1 MKFQASLP
9 TVSCVL
15 AYPRFPAI
23 MLWGPLPSLICVY
36 IAVCL
41 SLPWFQPLPCQ
52 ETGIPLWPSVTGW
65 PVAFHICV
73 HTPTPDQN
81 STLTICWAVQD
92 AATVVLKRKI
102 IDGPKAERAGDWM
115 ICCLSDFNTGLSHL
129 IYCVVI
135 SPSIWLYVF
144 SAFPSLSSL
153 TLPSP
158 LQQFP
163 IKIRPQHGGKALL
176 HWLRVKWDLING
188 WELIGY
194 NK

>member
-36 IAVCL
+36 VAVCL

-81 STLTICWAVQD
+81 STLTICCAVQD
-92 AATVVLKRKI
+92 AAAVVLKRKI
-102 IDGPKAERAGDWM
+102 IEDRKQRELGTEWFAACLILTRDFHIWF
-115 ICCLSDFNTGLSHL
+115 IVLSSLCLSDSLFSLPFPPSLLSLSHRP
-129 IYCVVI
+129 Y
-135 SPSIWLYVF
+135 
-144 SAFPSLSSL
+144 SSFQL
-153 TLPSP
+153 RLGPNMEEGQST
-158 LQQFP
+158 F
-163 IKIRPQHGGKALL
+163 ALVEGEMRFDK
-176 HWLRVKWDLING
+176 WLRMNRL
-188 WELIGY
+188 
-194 NK
+194 

>member
-1 MKFQASLP
+1 
-9 TVSCVL
+9 
-15 AYPRFPAI
+15 
-23 MLWGPLPSLICVY
+23 MLWGPIPSLICVY

-115 ICCLSDFNTGLSHL
+115 ICCLSDFN
-129 IYCVVI
+129 
-135 SPSIWLYVF
+135 IWFIV
-144 SAFPSLSSL
+144 LSSL
-153 TLPSP
+153 RLSDSMFSLP
-158 LQQFP
+158 FP
-163 IKIRPQHGGKALL
+163 PSLLSLSHRPYSSFQ
-176 HWLRVKWDLING
+176 LRLGPNMEAKHFCTG
-188 WELIGY
+188 WGWNEIW
-194 NK
+194 